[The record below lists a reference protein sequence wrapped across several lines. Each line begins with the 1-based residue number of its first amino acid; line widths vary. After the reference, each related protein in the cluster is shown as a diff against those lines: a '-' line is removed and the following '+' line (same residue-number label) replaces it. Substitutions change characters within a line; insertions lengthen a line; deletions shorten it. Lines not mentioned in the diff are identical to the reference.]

1 MQLAGYAPYRSEV
14 FVDPGRGAAID
25 AQLQPERTTTE
36 PSTAGGAPSV
46 LQTQSAAALDGAV
59 ARRNSASTTT
69 APVASSAGPDP
80 AVKLL
85 TNVSIIP
92 EKSQS
97 SVAGKV
103 PVEYFPRPRWRIVT
117 GAVGV
122 AAGATLLGFGIAG
135 LAVDGRCSVPT
146 TPGAL
151 GREVCSSGQV
161 IDSRLPGGLLT
172 AAGLVVTGVSAT
184 LWALPG
190 ERRSVELSA
199 AATPSTVTAA
209 VAGRF

>member
-1 MQLAGYAPYRSEV
+1 
-14 FVDPGRGAAID
+14 
-25 AQLQPERTTTE
+25 
-36 PSTAGGAPSV
+36 
-46 LQTQSAAALDGAV
+46 
-59 ARRNSASTTT
+59 
-69 APVASSAGPDP
+69 
-80 AVKLL
+80 
-85 TNVSIIP
+85 VSIVP

-97 SVAGKV
+97 SVAGKA
-103 PVEYFPRPRWRIVT
+103 PVQHFPRPRWRIVT

-146 TPGAL
+146 TPGGD

-161 IDSRLPGGLLT
+161 IDSRLSGGLLT

-199 AATPSTVTAA
+199 AATPRAVTAA